1 MEMWNE
7 SSGVPRSKKEV
18 EDFFSR
24 KFTDKEYEIILEEV
38 EGRDED
44 EESIDFVLK
53 DVVNNL
59 ESYVAEHDW
68 WNAQVKENKR
78 AE

>member
-7 SSGVPRSKKEV
+7 SSGVPRNKKEV

-24 KFTDKEYEIILEEV
+24 KFTDREYEIILEEV

-59 ESYVAEHDW
+59 EDYVAEHDW
-68 WNAQVKENKR
+68 WNAQVRENKK